1 MRLDSSSD
9 ILKERTSEI
18 ELRII
23 LDANVYPCRSVIK
36 QSSSG
41 VSHHTWNFL
50 TPGNQPSQDRCM
62 QGNETREPERDKN
75 FSRRVNFGQRVA
87 PSSLKDMTNDK
98 DTLDMLRRRS
108 FEPATESGTKKEKN
122 TYFWPV
128 FSPSPWIS
136 SCRLVDSS
144 RRPPWAQKQQQH
156 YLHLTSIVS
165 LDTFAHA
172 HRPFNLTP
180 SLGPKNFPMY
190 SSSSLFC
197 PIVSPLD
204 HLSLP
209 LLLFLLLL
217 RSPHHL
223 TFPPSPLAIPL
234 PSSPSSPRH
243 PTHPPHSAPA
253 STFLDFFST
262 PVTSTT
268 GFSPT
273 SFGHGETWWGQGRF
287 IIIEMHQNYSY

>member
-1 MRLDSSSD
+1 MTRTHWTFRDAGVWSRQ
-9 ILKERTSEI
+9 LKAVRGRKT
-18 ELRII
+18 
-23 LDANVYPCRSVIK
+23 
-36 QSSSG
+36 
-41 VSHHTWNFL
+41 
-50 TPGNQPSQDRCM
+50 
-62 QGNETREPERDKN
+62 
-75 FSRRVNFGQRVA
+75 
-87 PSSLKDMTNDK
+87 
-98 DTLDMLRRRS
+98 
-108 FEPATESGTKKEKN
+108 N

-180 SLGPKNFPMY
+180 SPGPKNFPMY

-217 RSPHHL
+217 LSPHHL
-223 TFPPSPLAIPL
+223 TFPPSPTYHPA

-243 PTHPPHSAPA
+243 PPSPNPFSSCQNPLG
-253 STFLDFFST
+253 FL
-262 PVTSTT
+262 PL
-268 GFSPT
+268 
-273 SFGHGETWWGQGRF
+273 
-287 IIIEMHQNYSY
+287 